1 MKIKSAYKA
10 DIASRAMLIS
20 LSITQWAGRKLDK
33 NATRDLIAQN
43 GAQAGSGKF
52 NKVLVAR
59 GALAKV
65 QTVVSAARITHA
77 TYTLPWMQ
85 DGTRIMPVDAFTAYG
100 NKMRE
105 HREAYDSAVRELLLN
120 YDALKDQARSDLGAL
135 YNEQDY
141 PPAHQIAKRFTWSVQ
156 TLPMPSATDFRVD
169 MDSATV
175 KAMQND
181 IQQQID
187 AQIAQAVGHTF
198 ERLQK
203 VVKDMSDKLA
213 AYDPNAENRKDKRTF
228 KDSLVQNVRDLCDVL
243 PSLNM
248 TGNADLAR
256 TVEQVQHV
264 LTQHDAQDLRDNDE
278 LRAKVQKDAS
288 AIVDAMAAF
297 M

>member
-1 MKIKSAYKA
+1 
-10 DIASRAMLIS
+10 
-20 LSITQWAGRKLDK
+20 
-33 NATRDLIAQN
+33 
-43 GAQAGSGKF
+43 
-52 NKVLVAR
+52 
-59 GALAKV
+59 
-65 QTVVSAARITHA
+65 
-77 TYTLPWMQ
+77 
-85 DGTRIMPVDAFTAYG
+85 MPVDAFTAYG

-105 HREAYDSAVRELLLN
+105 HREAYDSAVRELLSN